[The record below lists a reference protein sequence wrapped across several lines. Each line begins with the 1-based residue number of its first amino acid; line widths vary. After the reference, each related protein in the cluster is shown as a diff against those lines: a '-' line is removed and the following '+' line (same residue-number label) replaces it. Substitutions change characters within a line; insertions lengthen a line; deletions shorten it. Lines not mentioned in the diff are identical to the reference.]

1 MGRAISSEGLS
12 ELQKAL
18 REDDEAAVEAQMTS
32 PNLGLGRRLTRVA
45 SINPSS
51 PSRGRDG
58 TGLSGFSEFS
68 AGLEGAAMTPLASAM
83 KPSRECT
90 FCEPASP
97 SAPKAGAATYDR
109 LPISGA
115 PPT

>member
-18 REDDEAAVEAQMTS
+18 RSDDEAAVEAQMMS

-68 AGLEGAAMTPLASAM
+68 AGLEGAAMTTLAEES
-83 KPSRECT
+83 
-90 FCEPASP
+90 SP
-97 SAPKAGAATYDR
+97 GLGES
-109 LPISGA
+109 L
-115 PPT
+115 